1 MIKGVNEKE
10 EAIIKSILG
19 DYPYEFYYYGS
30 RVKGDYTK
38 SSDLDILLKSTVEV
52 PYSVIDDIELKF
64 NESLVPYIVNIS
76 QSANMDE
83 HFYNLIKDDLV
94 KIEIM

>member
-10 EAIIKSILG
+10 EAIIKSILA

-38 SSDLDILLKSTVEV
+38 SSDLDILLKSDEEV
-52 PYSVIDDIELKF
+52 PYSVMDDIELKF
-64 NESLVPYIVNIS
+64 NESLIPYVVNIS
-76 QSANMDE
+76 QFINMDE

-94 KIEIM
+94 KIAV